1 MVAVF
6 PVIRHGGVAEDEPNQ
21 IGEASLRTDIVRKDE
36 DATLTGLNADHRI
49 SRLAVVPAF
58 VKAMT
63 LRAVEDD
70 HTQTRVQ
77 IFALLTRG
85 QVWQKRRELMGSSD
99 MEQRLRHLGTR
110 CRTQAIAPH

>member
-21 IGEASLRTDIVRKDE
+21 IGEASLRTDIVRKDD

-49 SRLAVVPAF
+49 TRL
-58 VKAMT
+58 
-63 LRAVEDD
+63 AVEDD

-110 CRTQAIAPH
+110 CRTQAITPH